1 MPCGAWSRFIQ
12 LSADGIK
19 RFFGNISLV
28 VLLNLLI
35 KPGWV
40 VLENIVQ
47 DRLGHAAFGLF
58 TALSALTLV
67 LATVS
72 DLGLTHYSVKRVAA
86 DPAFLT
92 EYFPTILP
100 LRGWLNVAALF
111 AMLGVGW
118 VIGYRSYPL
127 VLLGAIGVSLLLAQ
141 YGQFL
146 RGTLQAHQHFNTDAV
161 LSVFEK
167 FLLLGLVL
175 VLLPLGLTLER
186 YVGVRVVAAVFTTVL
201 LYGLMT
207 RLFGRVRYRWQ
218 WGQARTVLRET
229 VPFAVITLLY
239 GVNERIDMVMLE
251 RLASPTEAG
260 YYAGAYRWVD
270 AVMMYIWTIL
280 PLFFAKFAGAVN
292 SRQEQRD
299 LLWFGQ
305 RVVTLPMLLLCAFV
319 LFRGEVLFWQFKHS
333 SPAEVARMAWCL
345 KILFVNVLVHSFFA
359 LYASLLNST
368 RFVSTVSRLVAVSV
382 ALNIGLNWVFLPQ
395 FGAIAAAWNTLLC
408 AVFVSGCYV
417 WLVQRHAEIAVPW
430 KILAKLA
437 GIFGLLCAAWYAMQ
451 TYLQLSWLVE
461 AIVAGALFM
470 VLVLALRIV
479 RPAELKQLRQRKTEA

>member
-1 MPCGAWSRFIQ
+1 MAGPQI
-12 LSADGIK
+12 LSLSTPRIK

-28 VLLNLLI
+28 VLLNLLV

-72 DLGLTHYSVKRVAA
+72 DLGLTHYSVKRVASE
-86 DPAFLT
+86 PAFLT

-100 LRGWLNVAALF
+100 LRGLLNVVAL
-111 AMLGVGW
+111 AGMLAVGW
-118 VIGYRSYPL
+118 IIGYRGYPL
-127 VLLGAIGVSLLLAQ
+127 LLLGAIGLSLLLAQ

-175 VLLPLGLTLER
+175 GLLPLGLTLER
-186 YVGVRVVAAVFTTVL
+186 YVGVRVAAAIFTTVL
-201 LYGLMT
+201 LYALMT

-218 WGQARTVLRET
+218 WAQARTVLRET

-239 GVNERIDMVMLE
+239 GVNERVDMVMLE

-270 AVMMYIWTIL
+270 AVMMYIWTVL
-280 PLFFAKFAGAVN
+280 PLFFAKFAGAAHN
-292 SRQEQRD
+292 QQEQRD

-305 RVVTLPMLLLCAFV
+305 RVVTVPMLLVCAFV

-333 SPAEVARMAWCL
+333 TPEEVARMAWCL

-368 RFVSTVSRLVAVSV
+368 RLVNMVSWLVGISV
-382 ALNIGLNWVFLPQ
+382 TLNIALNVVFLPRY
-395 FGAIAAAWNTLLC
+395 GAIAAAWNTLFC
-408 AVFVSGCYV
+408 AVFVSGVYV
-417 WLVQRHAEIAVPW
+417 WLVQKKAGVAVPW
-430 KILAKLA
+430 ALLTRMLAV
-437 GIFGLLCAAWYAMQ
+437 FGALCGAWYAMQ
-451 TYLQLSWLVE
+451 TYLQLPWLLE
-461 AIVAGALFM
+461 AVAAGIVFLGLVPALG
-470 VLVLALRIV
+470 IV
-479 RPAELKQLRQRKTEA
+479 RLAELKQLLKRKTEA